1 MKKFLILCL
10 AYFIACSTDVE
21 ITCQDKT
28 TVPLTSEDCFTR
40 LTQVGYNCC
49 FIQVLVNSGVGQ
61 ESRYMCYDYD
71 KTIRV
76 EDIAD
81 TLSRTYSE
89 QGHALEKVVCPYDQ
103 HAGYIKAGLLL
114 LVALLL

>member
-10 AYFIACSTDVE
+10 AYFIACSTDPE
-21 ITCQDKT
+21 TSCQDKT
-28 TVPLTSEDCFTR
+28 IVPLTSEDCFER

-49 FIQVLVNSGVGQ
+49 YIQVLVNQGATQ
-61 ESRYMCYDYD
+61 ESQSMCYDYD

-81 TLSRTYSE
+81 TLSRAYAE
-89 QGHALEKVVCPYDQ
+89 QGHSLEKVVCPYDQ